1 MAEKIY
7 FEGKKSPYNYEVLD
21 SAVGEKRYAEE
32 LDQDS
37 NVVAWTK
44 VHKIIIPYRN
54 KKGIPAKYYPDF
66 LVRRKNQ
73 NELELVEIK
82 GSHLKDDPNV
92 ALKKKAAEDWC
103 HQRGMKYTLKVV

>member
-7 FEGKKSPYNYEVLD
+7 FEGKKSPFNYETLD
-21 SAVGEKRYAEE
+21 SVAGEKRYAEE
-32 LDQDS
+32 LENDT
-37 NVVAWTK
+37 NVIAWTK
-44 VHKIIIPYRN
+44 VHKIVIPYRN

-66 LVRRKNQ
+66 LVRKKNQ
-73 NELELVEIK
+73 TELELVEIK

-103 HQRGMKYTLKVV
+103 HQREMKYILRVA